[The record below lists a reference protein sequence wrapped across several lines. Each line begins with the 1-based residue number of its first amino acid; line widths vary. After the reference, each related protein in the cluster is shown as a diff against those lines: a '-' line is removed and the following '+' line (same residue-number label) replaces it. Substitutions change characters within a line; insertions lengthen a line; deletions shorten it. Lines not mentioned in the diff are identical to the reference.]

1 MHSGTFPRLCFPR
14 QASSAGV
21 AHKILLRSIKSIL
34 ILALVPAVLL
44 TVALSV
50 TQLTPE
56 SVAAA
61 QIKLGVGLTDPG
73 QLTAFDISGG
83 RRTDIFLTYADIRS
97 SFLRDELL
105 PAAQSGHIIQLAW
118 EPWVWDSSQGANQPA
133 YRLKNITRGDFD
145 NDIRRWAR
153 DLRDFGYPIRI
164 RPMCEMNGDWTSWSG
179 AANGNSPADFIPAWR
194 HVHDIFAQEGAVNV
208 SWIWSPNRDG
218 STATAEYT
226 FSTYY
231 PGDVYVDYVGL
242 SGYNW
247 GTLFNTPSWIS
258 KWESFTEVFQ
268 YSYDV
273 FAARTLKPLVIS
285 ETAAPDAGGDKGA
298 WVTDAFRTL
307 PVRFPR
313 FESLTWF
320 NYIKETDW
328 RLEGSAASLAAFRAA
343 VSPLDT
349 GPPNIYF
356 DKLASGASVRGD
368 LPISVNAADD
378 NAVARVEFYL
388 GEIWLGSS
396 RLAPFNLGL
405 DTHAFNDGRYSL
417 TAVAFDYA
425 GKQSFSR
432 IDVVINN
439 SDSRNYYF
447 NWYDSA
453 SPGMRCFIIIA
464 NPGARNEHAEVFIAG
479 QLVDAYDVPA
489 AGRVT
494 PVFDGRMGGPVRVV
508 STTGGQLLVSERSLY
523 NGNFTEI
530 AAATAADLA
539 TDHYVS
545 WYDESSPGMRAWI
558 LMTNQGAA
566 AAEVDIDAGG
576 TPLGHFH
583 IPAGGIVTP
592 DFPGVMAGPIRV
604 RSTNGQPLTVSAR
617 TTYGN
622 SFNETSALPGTNLS
636 AEYLFSW
643 YDTHSP
649 GMRSWIIINN
659 LSSQGTEVQIFIG
672 NWFAGSYAVPAGGT
686 ITPEFPGRMDG
697 PVKVVSTDGQ
707 PLAASLRSVYLN
719 SLEEVGG
726 AAPASLTASQWF
738 SWYDS
743 SSPGMRAWIMV
754 GNMNADTAIV
764 RVKLRGVT
772 LGQYSIPA
780 GGRITPILPGLM
792 DGPLQITEASGK
804 GLLVSQRVL
813 YNNSFNELWGSKI

>member
-1 MHSGTFPRLCFPR
+1 M
-14 QASSAGV
+14 
-21 AHKILLRSIKSIL
+21 LRSIKSIL
-34 ILALVPAVLL
+34 KLALVAAVLL

-56 SVAAA
+56 SAAA
-61 QIKLGVGLTDPG
+61 TQIKLGVGLTDPG
-73 QLTAFDISGG
+73 QLTAFDISVG

-118 EPWVWDSSQGANQPA
+118 EPWDWTSSQGTNQPA
-133 YRLKNITRGDFD
+133 YRPKNITRGDFD
-145 NDIRRWAR
+145 NDIRRWAS

-179 AANGNSPADFIPAWR
+179 AANGNAPADFIPAWR

-208 SWIWSPNRDG
+208 SWVWSPNRDG
-218 STATAEYT
+218 STAAAEYT

-231 PGDVYVDYVGL
+231 PGDAYVDYVGL

-247 GTLFNTPSWIS
+247 GTLFNSPSWIS
-258 KWESFTEVFQ
+258 KWENFTEIFQ

-273 FAARTLKPLVIS
+273 FAARTSKPLMIS
-285 ETAAPDAGGDKGA
+285 ETAAPDAGGDKAA
-298 WVTDAFRTL
+298 WISDAFRTL

-328 RLEGSAASLAAFRAA
+328 RLEGSGASLAAFRAA
-343 VSPLDT
+343 ISPLDT

-356 DKLASGASVRGD
+356 DTLANGAMVSGNQTV
-368 LPISVNAADD
+368 SVNASDD

-388 GEIWLGSS
+388 GETWLGNS
-396 RLAPFNLGL
+396 RQAPFSFDL

-432 IDVVINN
+432 IDVVLNN

-453 SPGMRCFIIIA
+453 SPGMRCFVIIA
-464 NPGARNEHAEVFIAG
+464 NPGARNERVEVFIAG
-479 QLVDAYDVPA
+479 QLVGAYDVPA
-489 AGRVT
+489 GGRVT
-494 PVFDGRMGGPVRVV
+494 PVFDGAMGGPVRVV
-508 STTGGQLLVSERSLY
+508 STSGGQLLVSERSLF
-523 NGNFTEI
+523 NGNFTET
-530 AAATAADLA
+530 AAATATDLA
-539 TDHYVS
+539 TDQYVS
-545 WYDESSPGMRAWI
+545 WYDERSPGLRAWI
-558 LMTNQGAA
+558 LVTNQGSA
-566 AAEVDIDAGG
+566 AAEVDIDTGG

-592 DFPGVMAGPIRV
+592 EFPGVLGGPVRV
-604 RSTNGQPLTVSAR
+604 RSTNGRPLTVSAR

-622 SFNETSALPGTNLS
+622 SFNETHGLPGTQLS

-643 YDTHSP
+643 YDARSP
-649 GMRSWIIINN
+649 GMRSWVIVNN
-659 LSSQGTEVQIFIG
+659 LSAQDTTVHIFIG
-672 NWFAGSYAVPAGGT
+672 SWFAGSYSVPAGGT
-686 ITPEFPGRMDG
+686 VTPEFPGSMDG

-707 PLAASLRSVYLN
+707 PLAASMRTVYLN

-726 AAPASLTASQWF
+726 AAPAALTSRQWF

-743 SSPGMRAWIMV
+743 ASPGMRAWVMV
-754 GNMNADTAIV
+754 GNMNSSSAVVKI
-764 RVKLRGVT
+764 KLRGAT
-772 LGQYSIPA
+772 LGQYTIPP
-780 GGRITPILPGLM
+780 GGRITPMLTGLI
-792 DGPLQITEASGK
+792 DGPLEITEVNGK
-804 GLLVSQRVL
+804 ALLVSQRVV
-813 YNNSFNELWGSKI
+813 YNSSFNELWGSKI